1 MSTNAANGH
10 SNATEEQET
19 TPAKAQAKQSGSH
32 LVTAEGTD
40 ASSVILLS
48 DNTRVVPTNTL
59 PNNRPITANEFT
71 VVGTLNSAG
80 TRPIMADV
88 LQVVN
93 TELLPGHRPIVASNL
108 EVSDLGF
115 LPGNRPI
122 AANDVVDPPPPV
134 LMGYLD

>member
-1 MSTNAANGH
+1 MSTNAANGN
-10 SNATEEQET
+10 SKATEEKEAA
-19 TPAKAQAKQSGSH
+19 PAKAQAKQSGSH

-40 ASSVILLS
+40 TSSVVLLA
-48 DNTRVVPTNTL
+48 DNTRVIPTNTL
-59 PNNRPITANEFT
+59 PNNRPITASEFT
-71 VVGTLNSAG
+71 IVGNLNSAG

-93 TELLPGHRPIVASNL
+93 TDLLPGHRPIAASNL
-108 EVSDLGF
+108 EISELGF

-122 AANDVVDPPPPV
+122 ADNDVVDPPASV